1 VGPLASF
8 LDPEGP
14 EGNEFGLR
22 EWTGTRE
29 QHAARGALAVAMEI
43 TVVIASRPNVPPEE
57 EMRTAV
63 VADRLGYRDLWVG
76 EGFVWD
82 AFALATAAGLA
93 TERIALTVGP
103 IPVSVRDPA
112 SIARAAASTAA
123 LVRRP
128 VGVALGTSSV
138 RVVERMHGRSRRRAV
153 ATMAESAQAL
163 RALFRGEVADFAGEM
178 VSTHDYRLRLDP
190 PGGPIT
196 LAAFGDRAI
205 AVAAE
210 HADRMV
216 LDLVSPELARGY
228 REKLDA
234 AARRAGRPAPKLAAW
249 IPAAVEPTAEA
260 RTQVLRSVVGYLEV
274 AGYGEM
280 FTAAGLGDA
289 VRMAAAGADRDAL
302 LAALPPDAA
311 DRLGLV
317 GDVDTVRARLDAYAA
332 AGLEEVV
339 LVPATEGD
347 PGGERTLTA
356 LAACAPR

>member
-1 VGPLASF
+1 
-8 LDPEGP
+8 
-14 EGNEFGLR
+14 
-22 EWTGTRE
+22 
-29 QHAARGALAVAMEI
+29 
-43 TVVIASRPNVPPEE
+43 
-57 EMRTAV
+57 
-63 VADRLGYRDLWVG
+63 
-76 EGFVWD
+76 
-82 AFALATAAGLA
+82 LATAAGLA
-93 TERIALTVGP
+93 TEQIALTVGP

-123 LVRRP
+123 LVGRP

-153 ATMAESAQAL
+153 TTMAESAQAL
-163 RALFRGEVADFAGEM
+163 RALFRGEVADFAGET
-178 VSTHDYRLRLDP
+178 VSTHGYRLRLDP

-205 AVAAE
+205 AAAAE

-216 LDLVSPELARGY
+216 LDLVSPELAAVY

-234 AARRAGRPAPKLAAW
+234 AAQRLGRPAPRLAAW
-249 IPAAVEPTAEA
+249 IPAAVDPTPEA
-260 RTQVLRSVVGYLEV
+260 RTQVLGSLVGYLEV

-289 VRMAAAGADRDAL
+289 VRMALDGAGRDEL

-317 GDVDTVRARLDAYAA
+317 GDLDAVRAGRDAYAA
-332 AGLEEVV
+332 AGLDEVV
-339 LVPATEGD
+339 LVPATAGD

-356 LAACAPR
+356 LAASAPR